1 MSLSGR
7 LARVVAH
14 WRDLPAEASRAWRLG
29 GLREVREVLA
39 DRSVHLVYRRA
50 RMLVIAQPLDGVR
63 ETPIPA
69 GVTIGAASAADID
82 RLGEM
87 IGARDLRLFRARHAA
102 GRTCLIAWRAGRPIG
117 YTWFSDRVGPDVTI
131 CPLPLPA
138 HAAYLY
144 DLYVAPAERSSG
156 VGSALV
162 SARLRFARERG
173 FTEGWR
179 MIAVGNR
186 ASLRTV
192 DKTSGAGTRV
202 VGEMRYLKVLDRIY
216 PRFNPAPDPAHS

>member
-1 MSLSGR
+1 MSLSRR
-7 LARVVAH
+7 LANLAAH
-14 WRDLPAEASRAWRLG
+14 WRDLPAEARRAWQLG
-29 GLREVREVLA
+29 GMREVKEVLA

-50 RMLVIAQPLDGVR
+50 RMVVIAQPLDGVR

-69 GVTIGAASAADID
+69 GVTIALASAADID

-87 IGARDLRLFRARHAA
+87 IGARDLRLFRARHRA
-102 GRTCLIAWRAGRPIG
+102 GRVCLIAWRAGRPIG
-117 YTWFSDRVGPDVTI
+117 YTWFSDRVGPDVTV
-131 CPLPLPA
+131 CPLPLPP

-144 DLYVAPAERSSG
+144 DLYVVPAERSSG

-162 SARLRFARERG
+162 SARLRYARDRG

-179 MIAVGNR
+179 MIAIGNR

-202 VGEMRYLKVLDRIY
+202 VGEMRYLKLLDRIY
-216 PRFNPAPDPAHS
+216 PRFCPAADTAKS

>member
-1 MSLSGR
+1 VSPVLR
-7 LARVVAH
+7 LMNLAAH
-14 WRDLPAEASRAWRLG
+14 WRGLPTEVSRAWRLG

-63 ETPIPA
+63 ETPVPA
-69 GVTIGAASAADID
+69 GVTIGVASAADID

-102 GRTCLIAWRAGRPIG
+102 GRTCLIAWRAGIPIG

-144 DLYVAPAERSSG
+144 DLYVVPAERSSG

-162 SARLRFARERG
+162 TARLRLARERG

-186 ASLRTV
+186 ASFRTV
-192 DKTSGAGTRV
+192 DKTSSAGTRV
-202 VGEMRYLKVLDRIY
+202 VGEMRYLKLLDRIY
-216 PRFNPAPDPAHS
+216 PRFSPAPDAVHP

>member
-1 MSLSGR
+1 VSLSRR
-7 LARVVAH
+7 LANLADH
-14 WRDLPAEASRAWRLG
+14 WRDLPAETRRAWRLG
-29 GLREVREVLA
+29 GLREVKDVLA
-39 DRSVHLVYRRA
+39 ERSVHLLYRRA

-63 ETPIPA
+63 ETSLPV
-69 GVTIGAASAADID
+69 GVTVAHATAADIE

-102 GRTCLIAWRAGRPIG
+102 GRTCLIAWRTGKPIG
-117 YTWFSDRVGPDVTI
+117 YTWFSDRAGPDVTV

-144 DLYVAPAERSSG
+144 DLYVVPAERSSG

-162 SARLRFARERG
+162 SARLRLARERG

-186 ASLRTV
+186 ASFRTV

-202 VGEMRYLKVLDRIY
+202 VGEMRYLKLLDRIY
-216 PRFNPAPDPAHS
+216 PRFSPAPDAAHT